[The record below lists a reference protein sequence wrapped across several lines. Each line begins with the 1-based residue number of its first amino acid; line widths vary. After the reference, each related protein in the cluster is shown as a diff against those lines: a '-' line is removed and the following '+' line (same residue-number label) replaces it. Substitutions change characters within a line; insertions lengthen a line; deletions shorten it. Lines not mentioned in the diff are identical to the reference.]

1 MQLDDMTLE
10 ELKKLRKDVEKAIET
25 YEARQLS
32 EARAKLEAQA
42 KEMGYSLEEVVGVSK
57 DKKTKRLPKYRHP
70 ENPTLTWTGMGRKPK
85 WFIDALE
92 AGMSKEDLQI

>member
-1 MQLDDMTLE
+1 MQLEDMTLE
-10 ELKKLRKDVEKAIET
+10 ELKRLRKDVEKAIET

-42 KEMGYSLEEVVGVSK
+42 KELGYSLETIAGVSK
-57 DKKTKRLPKYRHP
+57 TGSAKRLPKYRHP
-70 ENPTLTWTGMGRKPK
+70 DNPTLTWTGRGRKPK

-92 AGMSKEDLQI
+92 SGYEKKYLEI